1 MTSAKYS
8 FRLCVLPHIWEEHSI
23 RTKQPV
29 HTPFNLW
36 YGACTGF
43 SDLNQNHYLG
53 SQLTEQSAMVF
64 PSPGSHCLNAVTG
77 QLEDLPAVLEAG
89 CRKTAVRNDLQ
100 GNVFCGND
108 IYACAAH
115 IFNHN
120 VADADR
126 CGGFDMI
133 DCVHAGKDLFLGDVA
148 FGLDAAAF
156 LIPACDNDSRG
167 DCALGVSD
175 LLAGIFI
182 ADRAGVACHAEDF
195 FAFKFHSDLAAH
207 GAADARKILF
217 FHNLFSPNPL

>member
-1 MTSAKYS
+1 MIPTTSAKYS

-29 HTPFNLW
+29 HTSSNLW

-43 SDLNQNHYLG
+43 SGLNQNHYLG

-64 PSPGSHCLNAVTG
+64 PSPTSHCLNAVTG

-115 IFNHN
+115 
-120 VADADR
+120 A
-126 CGGFDMI
+126 
-133 DCVHAGKDLFLGDVA
+133 
-148 FGLDAAAF
+148 
-156 LIPACDNDSRG
+156 DSR
-167 DCALGVSD
+167 DCSSIIV
-175 LLAGIFI
+175 
-182 ADRAGVACHAEDF
+182 RAGLIRHTSNSSVLR
-195 FAFKFHSDLAAH
+195 KKPMRSIRTP
-207 GAADARKILF
+207 ARNTAPATK
-217 FHNLFSPNPL
+217 